1 MALHATFL
9 STTPFKLG
17 AGTAQCVYR
26 LVYELGEP
34 EFEYRQKHE
43 MFLSSKRSTDLE
55 PTQPPTE
62 LIPEFFPAEKA
73 AGE

>member
-1 MALHATFL
+1 MALHDTFF

-26 LVYELGEP
+26 LVYGLGEP
-34 EFEYRQKHE
+34 EFLYRQKHE
-43 MFLSSKRSTDLE
+43 MFLSSKRSIGSGTY
-55 PTQPPTE
+55 PPTE
-62 LIPEFFPAEKA
+62 WIPEFFPEEKA